1 MRGGRER
8 ESERTAMHERGRKVM
23 SKWRTMWVEGWEKRR
38 GNEEKCNP
46 LASGATGK
54 WWAEGQSCQK
64 IA

>member
-1 MRGGRER
+1 
-8 ESERTAMHERGRKVM
+8 MHERGRKVM